1 MAGVNSAAMANVL
14 ILDMSTLTL
23 TRDTRCGLVQVSTA
37 CGEVVGET
45 TVRRTTKPAAAA
57 FAAFEAAL
65 ATGRVARASAD
76 GTNVYHSIALL
87 NPHTGQISTGPAGHT
102 PVLNLPAG
110 THIGDTGALGQLHV
124 SPHETTLTIMSPQR
138 ATCETT
144 PAGKLFDLAAV
155 RAAHAPDRCA
165 IPAGLHRACA

>member
-1 MAGVNSAAMANVL
+1 MAGVNSAPMANVL

-37 CGEVVGET
+37 CGEVVGEAV
-45 TVRRTTKPAAAA
+45 VRRSTKPAAAA

-65 ATGRVARASAD
+65 ATGRVARAGAD
-76 GTNVYHSIALL
+76 GTNVYHGIALL
-87 NPHTGQISTGPAGHT
+87 NPHTGQISSGPAGHA

-110 THIGDTGALGQLHV
+110 VHIGNTGAIGHLSV
-124 SPHETTLTIMSPQR
+124 SPHETTLTIAGPQKV
-138 ATCETT
+138 TCETT
-144 PAGKLFDLAAV
+144 PAGRLFDMAAV